1 MKKTSQVIIS
11 ISLILISFFYTNKMI
26 DILKNNDPI
35 MKTIKSKEESFKID
49 AVDAKIEN
57 STITPGLN
65 GSKIN
70 LNDSYDKMKKYG
82 EYNES
87 LMVFEEVE
95 PTVSVNNNYDKYIVS
110 GNENVNN
117 VSLIFKVFRDDSVD
131 DILDII
137 EEYKVNATFF
147 VDGLW
152 LENNSKKVVYMSEL
166 DQEIEILNY
175 DSNYQKKYFESAVNI
190 SNTLTGKD
198 AKYCY
203 TETER
208 KDVLNLCRKLNL
220 HTVIPSI
227 ITDENPFGDIKDEIE
242 NGSIISMPLGAVVE
256 KQLPTIID
264 FIRQRGFKIVPLST
278 LLNEENNV
286 N

>member
-117 VSLIFKVFRDDSVD
+117 VSLIFKVFRDDEVD
-131 DILDII
+131 DILNIL
-137 EEYKVNATFF
+137 EEYKVNGTFF

-152 LENNSKKVVYMSEL
+152 LENNSKKVVYMSEI

-175 DSNYQKKYFESAVNI
+175 DSSYQQKYFQSSISI
-190 SNTLTGKD
+190 SNTLTGHES
-198 AKYCY
+198 KYCY
-203 TETER
+203 AETER
-208 KDVLNLCRKLNL
+208 KDILNLCRKLKL
-220 HTVIPSI
+220 HTVIPNI
-227 ITDENPFGDIKDEIE
+227 QTDENPFGDVKEHLE

-264 FIRQRGFKIVPLST
+264 YIRQRGFKIVPLQN
-278 LLNEENNV
+278 LLSEENTV